1 MARAQAPE
9 ASRGSLEML
18 FQQLAQASAVGL
30 INLRVPETGRA
41 LPAKDGAA
49 ASQPVQQS
57 NGQYMT
63 LERPQERLTTRGQP
77 RTCAAYLAC

>member
-30 INLRVPETGRA
+30 INLRA
-41 LPAKDGAA
+41 LPAEDGAA
-49 ASQPVQQS
+49 ALQPTQQS
-57 NGQYMT
+57 NGRHRS